1 MRRHLEANCKDAR
14 SQVQKAQTNLA
25 DAERHSTKDGVVKA
39 RKILAAAERQL
50 AEYAPTESERKNEE
64 DRAKAEKRDPREI
77 GYAELGDKVCTFTA
91 YGKNYDQG
99 MLSDM
104 YKYVGEYYLGLPAFG
119 PNILR
124 SIHVT
129 DVMEVCYKI
138 GIHYNDQR
146 LVRHFA
152 LARHGE
158 YERKKAYNGHTMDM
172 AQDDLNSI
180 GAVFAGI
187 LQSQDYLNRPLDK
200 QGMIVAQ
207 EKTLKAVL
215 HDSYDESDVND
226 VAGGAGL
233 FGDDPEIM
241 NLRREEYKKR
251 MQCRIGQH
259 DRSIESGGGVGVS
272 PVDENDE
279 LRSLR
284 LEAEMEEQLA
294 RIRVAKMQGRSG
306 TQGVMQM
313 GEELEPRAAPPR
325 STGVKRA
332 VVDKVLP
339 VDKKPKKESENEYTE
354 RQSQKQEGKRYHLRK
369 MNVLFNRLA
378 REEVKDKDSKF
389 GRNTLA
395 YKLNREKGN
404 PGCIFLDAVWT
415 ELKTLDADVC
425 VGFLLVFN
433 SRKALY
439 DFCKNHPC
447 FYEWHLWHETS
458 V

>member
-1 MRRHLEANCKDAR
+1 MRKHLEANYKDAR

-25 DAERHSTKDGVVKA
+25 DAERNSTKDGVVKA
-39 RKILAAAERQL
+39 RKILAAVERQL
-50 AEYAPTESERKNEE
+50 AEYAPTESERKNEK
-64 DRAKAEKRDPREI
+64 DRAKAEKRVEREI
-77 GYAELGDKVCTFTA
+77 GHAELGDKVCTFTA

-99 MLSDM
+99 MLNDM

-119 PNILR
+119 SNVLR

-158 YERKKAYNGHTMDM
+158 FERKRAYNGHTMDM
-172 AQDDLNSI
+172 VQDDPNSL

-187 LQSQDYLNRPLDK
+187 LQSQDYSNRPLDK
-200 QGMIVAQ
+200 QGMIEAQ
-207 EKTLKAVL
+207 EKALKAVL

-226 VAGGAGL
+226 VAGGAEL
-233 FGDDPEIM
+233 FEDDPEIM
-241 NLRREEYKKR
+241 DLRREEYKKR
-251 MQCRIGQH
+251 IQCRIDQH
-259 DRSIESGGGVGVS
+259 NRLIEARGVVGVS

-284 LEAEMEEQLA
+284 IEAEKEEQLA
-294 RIRVAKMQGRSG
+294 RIRVAKLQGRSG
-306 TQGVMQM
+306 TYGVMQM
-313 GEELEPRAAPPR
+313 ERESGPSDAPPR
-325 STGVKRA
+325 ITGVKRV
-332 VVDKVLP
+332 VVDKVVP
-339 VDKKPKKESENEYTE
+339 VDKKPKKASENEYTE
-354 RQSQKQEGKRYHLRK
+354 RQRKKQEEKRYHLRQ

-378 REEVKDKDSKF
+378 REEVKDKDSEF
-389 GRNTLA
+389 VIDTLA
-395 YKLNREKGN
+395 YKLNREKGE
-404 PGCIFLDAVWT
+404 PGCMFLDAVWP
-415 ELKTLDADVC
+415 ELQKLDADVC
-425 VGFLLVFN
+425 DGFRRAFN
-433 SRKALY
+433 KKKALY
-439 DFCKNHPC
+439 DFCNNHPC